1 MTAEQIEECYAV
13 RFFSEIPRMT
23 CAKTI
28 ILNAKTLIERDGD
41 FAKFAARILL
51 SYIYEEVLGW
61 DIAENSIEE
70 LKAFH
75 LGLKQYLKKA
85 SKLRD

>member
-1 MTAEQIEECYAV
+1 MLRRSVFRKSARRPAQDHYPECENLD
-13 RFFSEIPRMT
+13 RKR
-23 CAKTI
+23 
-28 ILNAKTLIERDGD
+28 RD

-70 LKAFH
+70 LKVFM
-75 LGLKQYLKKA
+75 QPDSSSISKKA